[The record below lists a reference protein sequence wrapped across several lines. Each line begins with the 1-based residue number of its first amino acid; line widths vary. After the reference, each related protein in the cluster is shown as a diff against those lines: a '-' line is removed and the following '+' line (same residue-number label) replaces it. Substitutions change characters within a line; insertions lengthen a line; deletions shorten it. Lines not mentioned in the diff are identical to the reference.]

1 MDDLVGIVV
10 PVACGCVL
18 PIVVIWLSVREK
30 LNETNKRTQ
39 IALAAI
45 EKNPELDLEDLL
57 RKISPKQ
64 KLLKEKL
71 LRKLLWGCLTSMMGL
86 GLIGFGVFL
95 GIKNMGGD
103 DDPLTSVCFGLMLLA
118 IGIAFLIS
126 YFVGRKLLAR
136 EMEAEERN
144 VVEKT
149 KL

>member
-1 MDDLVGIVV
+1 MDDIVGIVV

-30 LNETNKRTQ
+30 MNETNKRTQ

>member
-30 LNETNKRTQ
+30 MNETNKRTQ

-86 GLIGFGVFL
+86 GLFGFGVFL

-103 DDPLTSVCFGLMLLA
+103 DDPFTSVCFGLMLLA

>member
-30 LNETNKRTQ
+30 MNETKKRTQ

>member
-30 LNETNKRTQ
+30 MNETNKRTQ

-64 KLLKEKL
+64 KLLKEQL

>member
-30 LNETNKRTQ
+30 MNETNKRTQ

-136 EMEAEERN
+136 EMEAEESN

>member
-30 LNETNKRTQ
+30 MNETNKRTQ

>member
-30 LNETNKRTQ
+30 MNETNKRTQ

-71 LRKLLWGCLTSMMGL
+71 LRKLLWGCLTSMMGR

>member
-30 LNETNKRTQ
+30 MNETNKRTQ

-57 RKISPKQ
+57 RKISLKQ
-64 KLLKEKL
+64 KLLKETL

>member
-30 LNETNKRTQ
+30 MNETNKRTQ

-126 YFVGRKLLAR
+126 YFVGRRLLAR

>member
-30 LNETNKRTQ
+30 MNETNKRTQ

-71 LRKLLWGCLTSMMGL
+71 LRKLLWGCLTSMMGR

-118 IGIAFLIS
+118 IGIAFLVS

>member
-1 MDDLVGIVV
+1 
-10 PVACGCVL
+10 
-18 PIVVIWLSVREK
+18 
-30 LNETNKRTQ
+30 
-39 IALAAI
+39 
-45 EKNPELDLEDLL
+45 
-57 RKISPKQ
+57 
-64 KLLKEKL
+64 
-71 LRKLLWGCLTSMMGL
+71 MMGL

>member
-1 MDDLVGIVV
+1 MDDIVGIVV

-30 LNETNKRTQ
+30 MNETNKRTQ

-86 GLIGFGVFL
+86 GLIGFDVFL